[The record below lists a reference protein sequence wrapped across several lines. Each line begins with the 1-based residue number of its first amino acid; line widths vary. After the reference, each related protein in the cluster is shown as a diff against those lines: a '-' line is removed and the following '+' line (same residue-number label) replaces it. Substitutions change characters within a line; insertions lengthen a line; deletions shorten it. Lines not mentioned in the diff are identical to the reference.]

1 MPTGCLTHRVDPP
14 AGIPP
19 HLLCGYFQPHT
30 SSKVDIY
37 LSSELHAK
45 VPLEHPD
52 ILPDTPTAPAPLVAL
67 THGGPTISLAAP
79 CLQYTYSGR
88 PLNPG
93 IPILESLP
101 HARPSPQT
109 PFSSGPRPL
118 KPSLSSGPPPQGR
131 SLTRTVH
138 LRLHCAGPAA
148 ATRPH
153 CGPYRT

>member
-1 MPTGCLTHRVDPP
+1 MPTGCLNHRVDPP

-19 HLLCGYFQPHT
+19 YLLCGHFQPRT

-45 VPLEHPD
+45 VPLERPD
-52 ILPDTPTAPAPLVAL
+52 TLPDTPTAPAPLGPL

-79 CLQYTYSGR
+79 CLQHTNR
-88 PLNPG
+88 PPAQPRNPHLG
-93 IPILESLP
+93 VPAP
-101 HARPSPQT
+101 RT
-109 PFSSGPRPL
+109 PFSPDTLPL
-118 KPSLSSGPPPQGR
+118 RPSLSSGPPPQGR

-138 LRLHCAGPAA
+138 LCLHCAGPAA

-153 CGPYRT
+153 RGPYRT